1 MRLGLRRR
9 RWLLAVLLVV
19 GGLAL
24 LPICRISR
32 STGVRVTSAGHSEA
46 PLLAGA
52 GAAPLVVPF
61 PVVAAGYGTARPEV
75 ERVAVPLEARALV
88 LASGPERVGLLT
100 LDLLLVDDA
109 LVAEVRRSATGLR
122 LSTLWVAA
130 THTHSSLG
138 AYASNPVVQVAGTGR
153 FRPQIRQAVVAA
165 ALRALSAAADRL
177 EPASAFGGTSPR
189 AGRTG
194 SRDEFPEVD
203 VRLTRLVL
211 RGAAGPVG
219 QVVVFAAHPTLAE
232 HPVRALDPDW
242 PGRLA
247 LAEEVRGQG
256 VTLVL
261 QGSGGNATAARPREG
276 EEPMEAM
283 VRFVDAALDGVP
295 LRAVGPGLG
304 HASAEVRLPGPD
316 AARLVPRGLATLV
329 DNLLLCPWAPRTAEV
344 SVLEIGSLR
353 LLAVPAEATFA
364 AGLPLERA
372 AGGAR
377 LVSLVN
383 GYLGY
388 VEPPERVEADRGE
401 SPRQLFS
408 SALLETLRRGA
419 VAATGAAPTTP

>member
-1 MRLGLRRR
+1 MRLLRRR
-9 RWLLAVLLVV
+9 RWLLAVLVV
-19 GGLAL
+19 VAGLAV
-24 LPICRISR
+24 LPLCRWSR
-32 STGVRVTSAGHSEA
+32 RPGVRVISAGHSEA
-46 PLLAGA
+46 PLQAGA
-52 GAAPLVVPF
+52 GSAPLTVPL

-75 ERVAVPLEARALV
+75 SGRAAPLEARALV
-88 LASGPERVGLLT
+88 LESGTERVGLLT
-100 LDLLLVDDA
+100 LDLLLVDGA
-109 LVAEVRRSATGLR
+109 LVEEVRHAAAALR

-153 FRPQIRQAVVAA
+153 FRPQVRQGVVAA
-165 ALRALSAAADRL
+165 AVGALSEAAGRL
-177 EPASAFGGTSPR
+177 APVTAFAGTSPR
-189 AGRTG
+189 AGRTA

-232 HPVRALDPDW
+232 HPALALDPDW

-247 LAEEVRGQG
+247 LAEEARGQG

-261 QGSGGNATAARPREG
+261 QGSGGNATATRPPEG
-276 EEPMEAM
+276 EAPVESVAG
-283 VRFVDAALDGVP
+283 FVGAALDVVP
-295 LRAVGPGLG
+295 LRAVGTGLG
-304 HASAEVRLPGPD
+304 HASAEVRLPGAD
-316 AARLVPRGLATLV
+316 ATRLVPRGLATAV
-329 DNLLLCPWAPRTAEV
+329 ENVLLCPWAPRTAEV

-353 LLAVPAEATFA
+353 FLALPAEATFA

-388 VEPPERVEADRGE
+388 VESPERVEGGRGE

-408 SALLETLRRGA
+408 PALLEALRQGA
-419 VAATGAAPTTP
+419 AAAGGARATGP